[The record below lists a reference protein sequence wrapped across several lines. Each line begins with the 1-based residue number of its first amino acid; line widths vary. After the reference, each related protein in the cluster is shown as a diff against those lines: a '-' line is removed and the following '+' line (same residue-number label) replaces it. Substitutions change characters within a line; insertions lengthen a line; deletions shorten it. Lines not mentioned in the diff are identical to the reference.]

1 MIPLDWAINPPP
13 KAALQVFIV
22 IWDNLDERHR
32 CWLTQRQLTRIC
44 GVSRSAIQQ
53 GIAWLVES
61 RALEVRKGSG
71 HASSLFAVKW
81 NNSKPARAYNAAIL
95 TEVDDRKSTP
105 QGYGKQHPRGSKN
118 NTPEDRKSTPPSQ
131 PDLLNHKDISKD
143 ISRVNKENKA
153 SAPARARR
161 AESEATQLRV
171 MLIKI
176 SHQAHR
182 EGEALPGKNPP
193 KCHKLTAKRDGNIK
207 ALTTELVKADHWD
220 AYGDLEGRLLE
231 YFRRCYFR
239 AWNRGLAEPGRTGW
253 NLARFAWFLENWGR
267 CVEWANTSEEMRAH
281 TMSLAQTP
289 AVDIQQRLDAAFGGQ

>member
-95 TEVDDRKSTP
+95 TEVDDRKSKP
-105 QGYGKQHPRGSKN
+105 QR
-118 NTPEDRKSTPPSQ
+118 
-131 PDLLNHKDISKD
+131 
-143 ISRVNKENKA
+143 
-153 SAPARARR
+153 
-161 AESEATQLRV
+161 
-171 MLIKI
+171 
-176 SHQAHR
+176 
-182 EGEALPGKNPP
+182 
-193 KCHKLTAKRDGNIK
+193 
-207 ALTTELVKADHWD
+207 
-220 AYGDLEGRLLE
+220 
-231 YFRRCYFR
+231 
-239 AWNRGLAEPGRTGW
+239 
-253 NLARFAWFLENWGR
+253 
-267 CVEWANTSEEMRAH
+267 
-281 TMSLAQTP
+281 
-289 AVDIQQRLDAAFGGQ
+289 